1 MQHPLAAALVD
12 SFPHPGC
19 STARGAALWHAGLGA
34 LARQIVRERASI
46 NPALFGA
53 GGALAQLPEPDPQKL
68 ADFAAEHGIILSDHP
83 DGTLQLKHQYRSKLH
98 SLSAQVLTRFM
109 ELLPLSPT
117 IAVLDFGK
125 RSHTRQA
132 HILADDGVFNALC
145 EALPACVMLH
155 TLIVKRLA
163 LGGSRLQL
171 FGDAIG
177 GCCMLR
183 KLDLSYIDF
192 TTDEASKEG
201 VHAWAAG
208 LAKCTSMLDITFSEA
223 TIDSDRLL
231 VLAPALSKSLTAFDL
246 GFSEQSHIS
255 EDAWT
260 VLGAAVSHMKELTKL
275 TLGNLEGA
283 SKTPSGAAHVLA
295 NCYPK
300 LTQLVLNLQGV
311 GASDVEIIATKLPQS
326 VTDLDLATSTVPE
339 RGAWRSLRKGLARCS
354 GEPFWHWQ
362 INHCCVMQL
371 FSKFSAHLA
380 CFSVTALCRIE
391 KLNYC
396 YGDVRARRGCRA
408 AAQF

>member
-1 MQHPLAAALVD
+1 
-12 SFPHPGC
+12 
-19 STARGAALWHAGLGA
+19 
-34 LARQIVRERASI
+34 
-46 NPALFGA
+46 
-53 GGALAQLPEPDPQKL
+53 
-68 ADFAAEHGIILSDHP
+68 
-83 DGTLQLKHQYRSKLH
+83 
-98 SLSAQVLTRFM
+98 
-109 ELLPLSPT
+109 
-117 IAVLDFGK
+117 
-125 RSHTRQA
+125 
-132 HILADDGVFNALC
+132 
-145 EALPACVMLH
+145 
-155 TLIVKRLA
+155 
-163 LGGSRLQL
+163 
-171 FGDAIG
+171 
-177 GCCMLR
+177 
-183 KLDLSYIDF
+183 
-192 TTDEASKEG
+192 
-201 VHAWAAG
+201 
-208 LAKCTSMLDITFSEA
+208 
-223 TIDSDRLL
+223 
-231 VLAPALSKSLTAFDL
+231 L

-260 VLGAAVSHMKELTKL
+260 VLGAAVSHMKELTTL